1 MSRAGWTVRGTPNHF
16 KRAQRDAPT
25 RLTFERA
32 GGPEHLPADTPA
44 DHVDTHEGAA
54 DDDVDTAD
62 ADASDYDDMGGDVG
76 GDDFA

>member
-1 MSRAGWTVRGTPNHF
+1 
-16 KRAQRDAPT
+16 
-25 RLTFERA
+25 LTFERA